1 MPSLAGPCFLFSG
14 LDVCRNMYLKYHFL
28 FCTDVADVHLSPLSL
43 GLIKYT
49 LSTCIFD
56 RYWIR
61 PGLCKKTKVA
71 IYQKFNPKRLK
82 QIHSEKE
89 EFTFDHLPSSHN
101 PQTATSADIHMKGV
115 VHVHDYKLMY
125 MRWVFTCAKWSYFK
139 RAFKVFKGTHY
150 TGAALGAVAVKQ
162 LYFAI
167 TLIEL

>member
-56 RYWIR
+56 GYWIR
-61 PGLCKKTKVA
+61 PGLCKKKLKKRSTKNSILNA
-71 IYQKFNPKRLK
+71 WSKYIPRKKNLLSTICPAHIILK
-82 QIHSEKE
+82 LLLQH
-89 EFTFDHLPSSHN
+89 
-101 PQTATSADIHMKGV
+101 KGV

-139 RAFKVFKGTHY
+139 RAFKVFKGTTY